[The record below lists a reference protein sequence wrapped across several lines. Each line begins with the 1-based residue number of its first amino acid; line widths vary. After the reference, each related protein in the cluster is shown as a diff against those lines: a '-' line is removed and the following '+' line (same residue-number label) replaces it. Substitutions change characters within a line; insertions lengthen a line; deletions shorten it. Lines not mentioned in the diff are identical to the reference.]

1 MKQRENEKVRT
12 DREEAPS
19 VEELSQRERT
29 MLEMIWRQFIQHR
42 PAVISSVVILLLIT
56 ACALAFLSP
65 YDPYDMDL
73 PHKFEPPSPAHPM
86 GRDPVGRDLLTRILY
101 GGRMSLIIGIAAMVV
116 GQVIGV
122 TVGSLAGYFGG
133 ALDNV
138 LMRFTDAVLSFPSL
152 FILILVGA
160 MLRETDFAKWGG
172 GVPSIV
178 VIIGTLSWMSIAR
191 LVRAAFLS
199 LREQDFVIAARS
211 YGAGNLRIMLL
222 HILPNAMGPIIVAGT
237 LQVGYA
243 ILTESGLSFL
253 GFGVMPPTPTWGN
266 MLSGAQTYMF
276 RSPWVGIFPGLM
288 ILITTVCINYI
299 GDGLRDAL
307 DPYQVVSV
315 EFKA

>member
-133 ALDNV
+133 ALQCC
-138 LMRFTDAVLSFPSL
+138 PSP
-152 FILILVGA
+152 A
-160 MLRETDFAKWGG
+160 CSSSSWWGRCCG
-172 GVPSIV
+172 RQIS
-178 VIIGTLSWMSIAR
+178 R
-191 LVRAAFLS
+191 
-199 LREQDFVIAARS
+199 
-211 YGAGNLRIMLL
+211 
-222 HILPNAMGPIIVAGT
+222 
-237 LQVGYA
+237 
-243 ILTESGLSFL
+243 
-253 GFGVMPPTPTWGN
+253 
-266 MLSGAQTYMF
+266 SGAAVCHLSSLSSA
-276 RSPWVGIFPGLM
+276 RCPG
-288 ILITTVCINYI
+288 
-299 GDGLRDAL
+299 
-307 DPYQVVSV
+307 
-315 EFKA
+315 